1 MNRILFVGANS
12 IIASSVIKKIL
23 NEKKKIKID
32 VIIRKN
38 FLIKDKRIK
47 VFKCDINRNISI
59 KKKKYDC
66 IFYAVSPSSK
76 KRFTEGISD
85 SDYLKTNIIGSLSFS
100 KFLLGI
106 RFKKFIFLSSGIV
119 YGRFNSSSSHETN
132 KLNIYPRDTL
142 NAYGISKIASEIVF
156 ENICKI
162 KKAKYISCRI
172 FGIFINQFTSST
184 MNYLLNNFVYSAIK
198 KKKIF
203 IRGNPKSLVSYW
215 DINNLTNC
223 LYWLIFKSKQTG
235 SFNLGS
241 SEKISIKSL
250 AKLVAN
256 FFEKK
261 IKIII
266 NKKKSEQMIY
276 VPDVKKISKFYKK
289 YDFVPIKE
297 CIRLMVNTLKNY
309 YKIP

>member
-38 FLIKDKRIK
+38 FLIKHKRIR
-47 VFKCDINRNISI
+47 VFKCDINKNVNI
-59 KKKKYDC
+59 KKKIKYDC

-100 KFLLGI
+100 KFLLEI
-106 RFKKFIFLSSGIV
+106 SFKKFIFLSSGIV

-132 KLNIYPRDTL
+132 KLNIYPNDPL
-142 NAYGISKIASEIVF
+142 NAYGVSKIASEIVF

-172 FGIFINQFTSST
+172 FGVFINQFTSST
-184 MNYLLNNFVYSAIK
+184 MSYLLNNFVYSAMK

-203 IRGNPKSLVSYW
+203 IKGNPKSLVSYW
-215 DINNLTNC
+215 DISNLTNC

-235 SFNLGS
+235 IFNLGS

-250 AKLVAN
+250 ALLVAN

-276 VPDVKKISKFYKK
+276 VPDVKKISKFYTK

-297 CIRLMVNTLKNY
+297 CIRLMVKKLL
-309 YKIP
+309 